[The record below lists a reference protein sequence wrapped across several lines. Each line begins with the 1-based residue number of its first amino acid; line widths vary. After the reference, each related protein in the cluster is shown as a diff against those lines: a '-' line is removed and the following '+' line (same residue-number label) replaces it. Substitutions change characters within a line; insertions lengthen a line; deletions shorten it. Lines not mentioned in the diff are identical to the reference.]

1 MTAPTELLHKLQVK
15 AGAKLWLI
23 NVPRVL
29 AEELSAGA
37 EVEIVHEKDA
47 YDGVLVFFET
57 PAEVPALV
65 PRILKELPSDGL
77 LWVAYR
83 KGAVGK
89 VAGLNRDTGW
99 DALSEAGWRPVRQV
113 AIDEE
118 WSGLRFRPL
127 EQVKTAPG
135 SRFG

>member
-1 MTAPTELLHKLQVK
+1 MTAPTELLHKLQVR

-47 YDGVLVFFET
+47 YDGVLAFFET
-57 PAEVPALV
+57 PAEVPARV
-65 PRILKELPSDGL
+65 PRILKEMPPDSL

-83 KGAVGK
+83 KGAAGK
-89 VAGLNRDTGW
+89 EAGLNRDTGW
-99 DALSEAGWRPVRQV
+99 DALGEAGWRPVRQV
-113 AIDEE
+113 AIDDE
-118 WSGLRFRPL
+118 WSGLRFRPS
-127 EQVKTAPG
+127 ERVKAAPG
-135 SRFG
+135 SRFD

>member
-23 NVPRVL
+23 NVPRAL

-47 YDGVLVFFET
+47 YDGVLAFFES

-65 PRILKELPSDGL
+65 PRILKEMPPDGL

-83 KGAVGK
+83 KGAAAK
-89 VAGLNRDTGW
+89 AAGLNRDTGW
-99 DALSEAGWRPVRQV
+99 DALGEAGWRPVRQV
-113 AIDEE
+113 TIDEE
-118 WSGLRFRPL
+118 WSALRFRPKDL
-127 EQVKTAPG
+127 VTSAPG
-135 SRFG
+135 S

>member
-1 MTAPTELLHKLQVK
+1 MTAPTELLHKLHIK

-29 AEELSAGA
+29 AEELSSGA

-57 PAEVPALV
+57 SAEVPALI
-65 PRILKELPSDGL
+65 PRILSEMPPDGL

-83 KGAVGK
+83 KGPEAEA
-89 VAGLNRDTGW
+89 AGLDRDTGW
-99 DALSEAGWRPVRQV
+99 DALEKAGWRPVRQV
-113 AIDEE
+113 AIDDD
-118 WSGLRFRPL
+118 WSGVRFKPREL
-127 EQVKTAPG
+127 VKATEG

>member
-23 NVPRVL
+23 NVPRAL

-47 YDGVLVFFET
+47 YDGVLAFFES

-65 PRILKELPSDGL
+65 PRILKEMPPDGL

-83 KGAVGK
+83 KGAAAK
-89 VAGLNRDTGW
+89 AAGLNRDTGW
-99 DALSEAGWRPVRQV
+99 DALGEAGWRPVRQV

-118 WSGLRFRPL
+118 WSALRFRPKDL
-127 EQVKTAPG
+127 VTSAPG
-135 SRFG
+135 S

>member
-23 NVPRVL
+23 NVPRAL

-47 YDGVLVFFET
+47 YDGVLAFFES

-65 PRILKELPSDGL
+65 PRILKEMPPDGL

-83 KGAVGK
+83 KGAAAK
-89 VAGLNRDTGW
+89 AAGLNRDTGW
-99 DALSEAGWRPVRQV
+99 DALGEAGWRPVRQV

-118 WSGLRFRPL
+118 WSALRFRPKDL
-127 EQVKTAPG
+127 VTSAPG
-135 SRFG
+135 SRFA

>member
-1 MTAPTELLHKLQVK
+1 MTAPTELRHKLQVK

-23 NVPRVL
+23 NVPRAL

-47 YDGVLVFFET
+47 YDGVLAFFES

-65 PRILKELPSDGL
+65 PRILKEMPPDGL

-83 KGAVGK
+83 KGAAAK
-89 VAGLNRDTGW
+89 AAGLNRDTGW
-99 DALSEAGWRPVRQV
+99 DALGEAGWRPVRQV

-118 WSGLRFRPL
+118 WSALRFRPKDL
-127 EQVKTAPG
+127 VTSAPG
-135 SRFG
+135 SRFA

>member
-1 MTAPTELLHKLQVK
+1 MTAPTELLHKLQIK

-23 NVPRVL
+23 NVPQAL

-47 YDGVLVFFET
+47 YDGVLAFFET

-65 PRILKELPSDGL
+65 PRILKEMPPDGL

-83 KGAVGK
+83 KGPDAK
-89 VAGLNRDTGW
+89 AAGLNRDTGW
-99 DALSEAGWRPVRQV
+99 DALDAAGWRTVRQV
-113 AIDEE
+113 TIDEE
-118 WSGLRFRPL
+118 WSGLRFRPR
-127 EQVKTAPG
+127 EFVQAKEG